1 MRYLLLSLFLSISAH
16 AAEAESP
23 MIVFTNGD
31 TLPGTLANTNGDQI
45 IWKSPSLSSETPFFL
60 DRVQEITMPYSTAP
74 APKSD
79 HLAQIRFNPDLR
91 QQNEKLQGDVIEGEL
106 ISVTSDSIIL
116 DTWYAGRLTLN
127 RNMVKDLKINDVSAP
142 IYSGPLKQD
151 EWTCIPDDSWK
162 FEKNAY
168 TTTGNGSV
176 VKEFD
181 KMPKKFRFSFTVA
194 WKSRFSV
201 QILFCADSIKET
213 NPDSHYMLVLD
224 SGTSYMQKRSSNPN
238 AAGGIM
244 RNGGMIGE
252 YQRTQV
258 FRNKEKSDLDL
269 YVDTTTGLM
278 ALFAD
283 DQLVQQ
289 WNDVDPPVLFGK
301 SIHFRQNSSNSKLS
315 LSRMNLTEW
324 DGSLPI
330 ADANSEKASLDNPDP
345 LADEQRILLR
355 NGDILLAKV
364 NQIEN
369 SEINLKTRF
378 NEMKLPISRVKSL
391 SLTPAIYDER
401 LLQNGDVRAWFPDG
415 NYITFRL
422 DSVTADGKLT
432 GFAQHF
438 GTASFDLKAF
448 SRIEFNIYPSL
459 IPKTAT
465 DKIEEAE
472 EE

>member
-1 MRYLLLSLFLSISAH
+1 MRYLLLSLFLSISVH
-16 AAEAESP
+16 AAEAELP

-31 TLPGTLANTNGDQI
+31 MLPGKLAKTNGDQL
-45 IWKSPSLSSETPFFL
+45 IWASPSLNGETSFFL
-60 DRVQEITMPYSTAP
+60 DQVQEISMPYMVPP
-74 APKSD
+74 APKSN

-106 ISVTSDSIIL
+106 ISVTNESIIL

-127 RNMVKDLKINDVSAP
+127 RNMVKDLKINDVAAP
-142 IYSGPLKQD
+142 IYSGPLKKD
-151 EWTCIPDDSWK
+151 EWTSSPEDSWK
-162 FEKNAY
+162 FEKNSYA
-168 TTTGNGSV
+168 TTGNGSIM
-176 VKEFD
+176 KEFE
-181 KMPKKFRFSFTVA
+181 KMPKKFRFSFTA
-194 WKSRFSV
+194 EWKSRFSV
-201 QILFCADSIKET
+201 QILFCADSIKDT

-224 SGTSYMQKRSSNPN
+224 SGTSYMQKRSNNPN

-258 FRNKEKSDLDL
+258 FRSKEKSDLDL

-283 DQLVQQ
+283 DELVQQ
-289 WNDVDPPVLFGK
+289 WNDVDHPVLFGK
-301 SIHFRQNSSNSKLS
+301 CIHFRQNSSNSKLA
-315 LSRMNLTEW
+315 LSRMSLAEW
-324 DGSLPI
+324 DGALPI

-345 LADEQRILLR
+345 LPDEQRIFLR

-369 SEINLKTRF
+369 SEITLKTRF
-378 NEMKLPISRVKSL
+378 NEMKLPIARVKSL

-401 LLQNGDVRAWFPDG
+401 LLQNGDVRAWFPNG
-415 NYITFRL
+415 NYVTFRL
-422 DSVTADGKLT
+422 DAVTEDGKLT
-432 GFAQHF
+432 GYAQHF
-438 GTASFDLKAF
+438 GTASFDIKAF
-448 SRIEFNIYPSL
+448 SRIEFNIYASL

-465 DKIEEAE
+465 EKIEEE
-472 EE
+472 E